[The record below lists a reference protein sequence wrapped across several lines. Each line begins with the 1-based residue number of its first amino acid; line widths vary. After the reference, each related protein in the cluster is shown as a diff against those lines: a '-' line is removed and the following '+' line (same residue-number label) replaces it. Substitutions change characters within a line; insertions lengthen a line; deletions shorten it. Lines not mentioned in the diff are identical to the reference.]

1 MTPNRSRVPGLRIG
15 FVSTR
20 LAGTDGVS
28 LETAKWARVLTEM
41 GESCFYLAGEFDRSF
56 PTERSLLAPEAHF
69 THPDILAISAEAFS
83 RGTRPPELT
92 QRIWDLQRHLKEQ
105 IAGFVRDF
113 ELDLLVAEN
122 VLSLPMNLP
131 LGLALT
137 EYIAETGIPVIGH
150 HHDFYWERPR
160 FLRNCVWDYLNM
172 SFPPR
177 LSTVRH
183 VVINTSAAHQ
193 LSLRAGVSSLLIP
206 NVMDFAHPPAVA
218 DGYGDDL
225 RAALGIGPD
234 EWLLLQPTRI
244 VPRKG
249 IEHAIELADRLG
261 RRARLVITHEAG
273 DEGYEY
279 AERVNRYADLL
290 GVSTIFAADLIAEQR
305 GQTTDGRKI
314 FTLADVYPQ
323 ADIVTYPSAV
333 EGFGN
338 AFLEA
343 IYYRRPVVVNDYT
356 IFHIDIAPKGFQV
369 IRFEGYVT
377 DQTVN
382 QARQVLDDPN
392 LAAAM
397 AEHNYRV
404 AECHYSLA
412 VLRRRLGMLLAE
424 SRGETECS

>member
-1 MTPNRSRVPGLRIG
+1 MKANRSGGQSLHIG
-15 FVSTR
+15 FISTR

-28 LETAKWARVLTEM
+28 LETGKWARVLTEM

-56 PTERSLLAPEAHF
+56 PTDRSLLTPEAHF
-69 THPDILAISAEAFS
+69 THPDILAIGTEAFS
-83 RGTRPPELT
+83 RATRPPELT

-105 IAGFVRDF
+105 ITRFVRNF
-113 ELDLLVAEN
+113 EVDLLVAEN
-122 VLSLPMNLP
+122 VLSMPMNLP

-193 LSLRAGVSSLLIP
+193 LSLRAGVSNLLIP
-206 NVMDFAHPPAVA
+206 NVMDFAHPPAEP

-225 RAALGIGPD
+225 RQALNLGPD
-234 EWLLLQPTRI
+234 EWLLLQPTR
-244 VPRKG
+244 VVQRKG
-249 IEHAIELADRLG
+249 IEHAIELTERLG

-273 DEGYEY
+273 DEGYKY
-279 AERVNRYADLL
+279 AERILRYADLL
-290 GVSTIFAADLIAEQR
+290 GVGIIFAADLIAEQR
-305 GQTTDGRKI
+305 GQTAGGRKI
-314 FTLADVYPQ
+314 YTLADVYPQ
-323 ADIVTYPSAV
+323 ADLVTYPSAV

-343 IYYRRPVVVNDYT
+343 VYYRRPVVVNDYT
-356 IFHIDIAPKGFQV
+356 IFHTDIAPKGFRV

-377 DQTVN
+377 DQAVN
-382 QARQVLDDPN
+382 EVRRALDDPG

-424 SRGETECS
+424 SRGEMARS

>member
-1 MTPNRSRVPGLRIG
+1 MNRPGTQRFRIG
-15 FVSTR
+15 FISTR

-41 GESCFYLAGEFDRSF
+41 DEQCFYLAGDFDGSL
-56 PTERSLLAPEAHF
+56 PAERSRMVPEAHF
-69 THPDILAISAEAFS
+69 THPDVLAISTEAFG
-83 RGTRPPELT
+83 RAVRPAQLTR
-92 QRIWDLQRHLKEQ
+92 RIWDLQQHLKEQ
-105 IAGFVRDF
+105 ITAFVRDF

-206 NVMDFAHPPAVA
+206 NVMDFARPPGKL

-225 RAALGIGPD
+225 REILGIGAN
-234 EWLLLQPTRI
+234 EWLLLQPTR
-244 VPRKG
+244 VVARKG

-261 RRARLVITHEAG
+261 RRARLVITHEVG

-279 AERVNRYADLL
+279 AQRVHRYADLL
-290 GVSTIFAADLIAEQR
+290 GVSVIFAANLVAEQR
-305 GQTTDGRKI
+305 GQTADGRKI
-314 FTLADVYPQ
+314 YALADIYPQ
-323 ADIVTYPSAV
+323 ANLVTYPSAV

-343 IYYRRPVVVNDYT
+343 IYYRRAVVVNDYT
-356 IFHIDIAPKGFQV
+356 IFHTDIAPKGFDV

-377 DQTVN
+377 DQTVA
-382 QARQVLDDPN
+382 QVRQVLDDPS

-397 AEHNYRV
+397 SEHNYRV

-412 VLRRRLGMLLAE
+412 VLRRRLSVLLAE
-424 SRGETECS
+424 SRGEMECS